1 VSNVVI
7 DALSR
12 HDVEAMVEVSTLSA
26 PAFTIFNNL
35 HAEFIASPEAA
46 QLLDMVTVSA
56 HGEGWRVTDNLVTCR
71 GRVVVPPTSSSL
83 HEVLAV
89 AHGLGHEGT
98 KKTLHRLHVDFHVP
112 SARAIVHDF
121 IRECHV
127 CQSNKTE

>member
-1 VSNVVI
+1 
-7 DALSR
+7 
-12 HDVEAMVEVSTLSA
+12 
-26 PAFTIFNNL
+26 
-35 HAEFIASPEAA
+35 
-46 QLLDMVTVSA
+46 
-56 HGEGWRVTDNLVTCR
+56 
-71 GRVVVPPTSSSL
+71 
-83 HEVLAV
+83 V